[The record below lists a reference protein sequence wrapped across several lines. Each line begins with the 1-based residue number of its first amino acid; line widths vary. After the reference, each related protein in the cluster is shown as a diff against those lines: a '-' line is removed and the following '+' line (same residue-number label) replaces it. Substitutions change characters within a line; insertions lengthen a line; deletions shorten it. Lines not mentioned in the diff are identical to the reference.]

1 MKIIGITGGVGAGKS
16 TVLQIMRQD
25 YHAYIVEADRL
36 AEQLMEPGTR
46 LYQRILEYFQGYL
59 EDQNQNKPDQYDHDR
74 TGQAKEEYNREEYN
88 KKDRSGDTLILPD
101 GQLNRPLI
109 ARLIF
114 SDPEALAS
122 LNQMVHPAVKEAI
135 CSDIEARRGKEPIYL
150 IEAALLIEDGYDA
163 ICDELWY
170 IYADPKVRIARLMAS
185 RNYSEDKCLRIM
197 DNQASDDYY
206 RAHTRYTIDNTG
218 TMEDTRAQIR
228 KILPKSF

>member
-46 LYQRILEYFQGYL
+46 LYQRILEYFQAYL
-59 EDQNQNKPDQYDHDR
+59 E
-74 TGQAKEEYNREEYN
+74 
-88 KKDRSGDTLILPD
+88 DRSGDTLILPD
-101 GQLNRPLI
+101 GHLNRPLI
-109 ARLIF
+109 AKLIF

-170 IYADPKVRIARLMAS
+170 IYTDPKVRIARLMAS

-228 KILPKSF
+228 KILLKSF